1 MNLNIFYPRKK
12 FQNKKL
18 FNFAKINMIIDQIT
32 SLLVNSII
40 VMSIL
45 QDNDV
50 ANIYDST
57 FNTRLYLARL
67 D

>member
-1 MNLNIFYPRKK
+1 MNLNTFYPRKK